1 MPTKKKQVYFV
12 RKETPRKSDY
22 RFNYRRT
29 RESALKYYVGQY
41 REEER
46 RVGMSYSTHF
56 VKTFKKM
63 FTYKTRAEAEE
74 ACKQLNANYVAGW
87 GSHTM
92 PN

>member
-22 RFNYRRT
+22 RFNYQRT
-29 RESALKYYVGQY
+29 PESALQYYVGQY

-46 RVGMSYSTHF
+46 RVGMSYSTRF
-56 VKTFKKM
+56 VKVFKKM

-74 ACKQLNANYVAGW
+74 ACKQLNANYVYYW

>member
-1 MPTKKKQVYFV
+1 MPTKQHYFI
-12 RKETPRKSDY
+12 RKETPKRSDY
-22 RFNYRRT
+22 RFNYQRT
-29 RESALKYYVGQY
+29 PESALHYYVGEY
-41 REEER
+41 VTREQR
-46 RVGMSYSTHF
+46 IGMSYSTRF

-74 ACKQLNANYVAGW
+74 ACKQLNANYVDCW

>member
-12 RKETPRKSDY
+12 RKETLKKSDY

-29 RESALKYYVGQY
+29 PESALHYYVGQY
-41 REEER
+41 IEVER
-46 RVGMSYSTHF
+46 RIGMSYSSRF

-74 ACKQLNANYVAGW
+74 ACKQLNANYVDGW